1 MVEWSFAKTVQVMTK
16 FISIIGAVLLGAT
29 VMFFFGPKPEKQL
42 PPQSPLRPQPPLLSL
57 QDMGYLATVKVNYA
71 NVIEFSDKLTQD
83 IPWTDWE
90 IRFGGTRV
98 LLVARGD
105 CLIGTDIRTAKY
117 AETDEVKRTTALL
130 LPAPKAISAR
140 VNHDLREKGG
150 SYFYTMDSN
159 GLAPLL
165 QAKEQRT
172 KAVDGAL
179 KRAQQEIEI
188 ACRGADLIANAK
200 NNTEAILKPAFSALG
215 WKVDIRWQP

>member
-1 MVEWSFAKTVQVMTK
+1 MVGWLFAETVPVMTK
-16 FISIIGAVLLGAT
+16 FLSIIGAVALGA
-29 VMFFFGPKPEKQL
+29 MAMSYFGPKPEKQ
-42 PPQSPLRPQPPLLSL
+42 PPPQPPLLSL
-57 QDMGYLATVKVNYA
+57 QDMGHLATVKVNYA

-117 AETDEVKRTTALL
+117 AETDETKRTTALL
-130 LPAPKAISAR
+130 LPAPQAISAR
-140 VNHDLREKGG
+140 VNHDPREKGG

-159 GLAPLL
+159 GVAPLL
-165 QAKEQRT
+165 QATEQRT

-188 ACRGADLIANAK
+188 ACRSADLIANAK
-200 NNTEAILKPAFSALG
+200 KNTEAILKPAFSALG
-215 WKVDIRWQP
+215 WKVNIRWQP